1 MFQEEYDV
9 TVVGAGHAVLRLR
22 QAAIL
27 VQNPIGNDEPYK
39 NIAQMSCNP
48 AMGGI
53 AKGQSV
59 REIDVMGTWHCLR
72 QDGYPI
78 QDVEQIKRACD
89 VVAKSSK

>member
-1 MFQEEYDV
+1 MSLQ
-9 TVVGAGHAVLRLR
+9 
-22 QAAIL
+22 
-27 VQNPIGNDEPYK
+27 

-53 AKGQSV
+53 AKANQCEKLMRWV
-59 REIDVMGTWHCLR
+59 GTWYCLR